1 MAISGMTANLAHGA
15 EVMMNPYTITSSQKP
30 YRVPAL
36 ATSGHPAPS
45 SSSSS
50 LSSSSSNAH
59 ATSWT
64 NRVMP
69 LRSGWQKKRCWQK
82 QQNGRVFAIQNSANV
97 VDTSDAAEERVRLKK
112 ELLESLD
119 ATDGSLS
126 KESINII
133 ESLTK
138 LNPNPE
144 LSKAPELALG
154 YFEAVKA
161 TLKGK
166 PKANAGVFGATF
178 TLGRAAFNAFQPKEQ
193 EVIHDH
199 TYNYVATQG
208 RDEEYL
214 LASALSIKNP
224 DPSLQPLKGYMV
236 FRGKFSFSGGNEMEV
251 TFLQSVLRPV
261 HPEDEDE
268 LQTWKQL
275 FAEKNPSM
283 DERGFMTVNL
293 PGAKGSI
300 THIYLDDE
308 LRIVKGNGGNTFV
321 TRRMPGPGPVITL

>member
-1 MAISGMTANLAHGA
+1 MAILGRTAILPHGA

-30 YRVPAL
+30 YKLPAL
-36 ATSGHPAPS
+36 VTSGHPAPS
-45 SSSSS
+45 SSFTLFSS
-50 LSSSSSNAH
+50 LSHAH

-64 NRVMP
+64 NRVNP
-69 LRSGWQKKRCWQK
+69 LWSGWQKKGCWQK

-97 VDTSDAAEERVRLKK
+97 GDAAEERVRLKK
-112 ELLESLD
+112 ELLQSLE

-126 KESINII
+126 QESLDII
-133 ESLTK
+133 ESLGK

-144 LSKAPELALG
+144 ASNVPELALG

-166 PKANAGVFGATF
+166 PEPKAGAFVST

-193 EVIHDH
+193 EVILEQ

-208 RDEEYL
+208 MDEEYL
-214 LASALSIKNP
+214 LASAMSITNR
-224 DPSLQPLKGYMV
+224 DPSLQPLKGYLV
-236 FRGKFSFSGGNEMEV
+236 NRGKFSFSGANEIEV
-251 TFLQSVLRPV
+251 AFLESVLRPA

-275 FAEKNPSM
+275 FMEKNPSM

-293 PGAKGSI
+293 PGAKGKI

-308 LRIVKGNGGNTFV
+308 LRIVKGSAGNTFV
-321 TRRMPGPGPVITL
+321 TRRLPGPVITL

>member
-1 MAISGMTANLAHGA
+1 MAILGMTAILPHGA
-15 EVMMNPYTITSSQKP
+15 EVMMNPYTITSSQKH
-30 YRVPAL
+30 YKLSAL
-36 ATSGHPAPS
+36 VTSGHPAPS
-45 SSSSS
+45 SSPSSSTLFSS
-50 LSSSSSNAH
+50 LSHAH

-69 LRSGWQKKRCWQK
+69 LWSGWQKKGCWQK

-97 VDTSDAAEERVRLKK
+97 GDAGEERVRLKK
-112 ELLESLD
+112 ELLESLE

-126 KESINII
+126 QESLNII
-133 ESLTK
+133 ESLGK

-144 LSKAPELALG
+144 ASKVPELALG

-166 PKANAGVFGATF
+166 PEPNAGVFVSTF

-193 EVIHDH
+193 EVIHEH
-199 TYNYVATQG
+199 TYNYIATQG
-208 RDEEYL
+208 MDEEYL
-214 LASALSIKNP
+214 LASAMSIKNP
-224 DPSLQPLKGYMV
+224 DLSLQPLKGYLV
-236 FRGKFSFSGGNEMEV
+236 NRGKFSFSGVNEMEV
-251 TFLQSVLRPV
+251 AFLESVLRPA

-275 FAEKNPSM
+275 FMEKNPSM

-293 PGAKGSI
+293 PGAKGKI

-308 LRIVKGNGGNTFV
+308 LRIVKGTGGNTFV
-321 TRRMPGPGPVITL
+321 TRRLPGPVVTL

>member
-1 MAISGMTANLAHGA
+1 MAILGMTAILPGA

-30 YRVPAL
+30 YKLPAL
-36 ATSGHPAPS
+36 VTSGHPAPS

-50 LSSSSSNAH
+50 STLFSSSSHAH

-82 QQNGRVFAIQNSANV
+82 QQNVRVFAIQNSANV
-97 VDTSDAAEERVRLKK
+97 GDTSAAAEERVRLKK
-112 ELLESLD
+112 ELLQSLE

-126 KESINII
+126 HESLHII
-133 ESLTK
+133 ESLGK

-144 LSKAPELALG
+144 ASKVPELALG
-154 YFEAVKA
+154 YFEAVKT

-166 PKANAGVFGATF
+166 PQPNAGVIVSTF

-193 EVIHDH
+193 EVIHEH
-199 TYNYVATQG
+199 TYNYIATQG
-208 RDEEYL
+208 MDEEYL
-214 LASALSIKNP
+214 LASAMSIKNP
-224 DPSLQPLKGYMV
+224 DPSLQPLKGYLV
-236 FRGKFSFSGGNEMEV
+236 NRGKFSFSGVNEIEV
-251 TFLQSVLRPV
+251 AFLESVLRPA
-261 HPEDEDE
+261 HPENEDE
-268 LQTWKQL
+268 LHTWKQL

-293 PGAKGSI
+293 PGAKGKI

-308 LRIVKGNGGNTFV
+308 LRIVKGTGGNTFV
-321 TRRMPGPGPVITL
+321 TRRLPGPVITL